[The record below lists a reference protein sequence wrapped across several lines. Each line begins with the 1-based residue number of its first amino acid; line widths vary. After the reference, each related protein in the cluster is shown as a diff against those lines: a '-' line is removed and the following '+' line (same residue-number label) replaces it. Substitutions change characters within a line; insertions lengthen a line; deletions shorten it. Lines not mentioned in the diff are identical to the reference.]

1 MESASDVQMQ
11 HCAEDSETTIEIKIK
26 TLDSQT
32 YNLRVNKC
40 VPVPLLKEKI
50 ATVTGILSEQQRL
63 ICRGRVLKDDEL
75 LSAYHVEDGHTLH
88 LVVRQP
94 GQSALSG
101 NAGAEADASNS
112 GRRRGPTVA
121 RSVVL
126 EAVNVDPGSSELP
139 AFLAQILQSVLGTIS
154 AQSSGAPASSD
165 TRPLEPTQSSIP
177 NTVRVELDQRHPHL
191 PFQSETAHGS
201 SHPNVIP
208 DALTTMSQYID
219 FMRDSFRREGFNHN
233 GQAEGNVENRT
244 TGSASAGGAQNQE
257 SQPESA
263 STLGL
268 HTASLLAETM
278 DSTRQIVIEQ
288 AGALLSQLSAQL
300 RDLQNVTDPAARGD
314 LQSRAL
320 RSGSLLQNLGS
331 LLLELGRT
339 TMLLHIN
346 PASSEAVVNSGPA
359 LYISP
364 SGPNPLM
371 VQPVPFF
378 PGRSVQMGTLFS
390 SLGSQGSYLHP
401 RDVDIHVHTGGP
413 FPPVGSTNPS
423 EPTSTQA
430 RQRTNR
436 TGDTSHTNIGEA
448 SAAAAGGTPFS
459 VESGVRVL
467 PLRTVVAMPAGIS
480 RAPSGS
486 ASGGIGIIYPVITR
500 VRQRANTSGSDEQN
514 GRSPNEPAR
523 SSTHPN
529 QQSIPQSSQAHE
541 TGNLGSSAHANVG
554 NVLEASPEQHNGLAT
569 LSQIMDLLGSMLPGE
584 NIRGNSLSQ
593 HAPMGS
599 AEQGDGINHA
609 TAHVSGASEEALR
622 FASMM
627 RQIMPHIS
635 QVEAQNQNGPPDSNS
650 TPAQAA
656 SGSANTARDGP
667 SDCTS
672 SHQHN
677 RDQMDEPNP
686 KRQRCD
692 ADLYMGSNGTPKIVF
707 GPFIFFILVVFTKR
721 YLLCNIGMLLQFSV
735 IFPKWSI

>member
-1 MESASDVQMQ
+1 MESTSDVQMQ
-11 HCAEDSETTIEIKIK
+11 HCLEDSETTIEIKIK

-88 LVVRQP
+88 LVIRQP
-94 GQSALSG
+94 GQSAPSG
-101 NAGAEADASNS
+101 NAGTEANQSNS
-112 GRRRGPTVA
+112 GRRRGPTMA

-139 AFLAQILQSVLGTIS
+139 AFVAQILQSVLGTIS
-154 AQSSGAPASSD
+154 AQSLGVPTSSD
-165 TRPLEPTQSSIP
+165 TRPSEPTQSSIP
-177 NTVRVELDQRHPHL
+177 NTVRVELEQNQQAPL
-191 PFQSETAHGS
+191 LFPSEPAHGS
-201 SHPNVIP
+201 SQPNVIP
-208 DALTTMSQYID
+208 DALTTMSLYIE
-219 FMRDSFRREGFNHN
+219 FMRDSFRREGFNHD

-244 TGSASAGGAQNQE
+244 AGSTSVGGTQNQE

-278 DSTRQIVIEQ
+278 HSTRQIVVEQ
-288 AGALLSQLSAQL
+288 AGAMLSQLSAQL
-300 RDLQNVTDPAARGD
+300 GGLQNVTDPATRRD
-314 LQSRAL
+314 LQSSAF

-346 PASSEAVVNSGPA
+346 PVSSEAVVNSGPA

-390 SLGSQGSYLHP
+390 SLSSQGSVLHP
-401 RDVDIHVHTGGP
+401 RDVDIHVRTGGSV
-413 FPPVGSTNPS
+413 PVASTNPS
-423 EPTSTQA
+423 EPVGAQA
-430 RQRTNR
+430 QQHANR
-436 TGDTSHTNIGEA
+436 TGDASHADIGEA
-448 SAAAAGGTPFS
+448 SSGLAGGSPFS
-459 VESGVRVL
+459 VESGVRLL

-486 ASGGIGIIYPVITR
+486 SSGGVGIIYPLITR
-500 VRQRANTSGSDEQN
+500 VRQRANTSGGDERN
-514 GRSPNEPAR
+514 GQSPNEPAR
-523 SSTHPN
+523 SNTHPN

-541 TGNLGSSAHANVG
+541 AGNLGSPTDVNVG
-554 NVLEASPEQHNGLAT
+554 NGSETSPGQQNGLVT
-569 LSQIMDLLGSMLPGE
+569 LSHIMDILGSMLPGE
-584 NIRGNSLSQ
+584 NVRGNSSNQ
-593 HAPMGS
+593 QAPMAS
-599 AEQGDGINHA
+599 TEQGDGRNHA
-609 TAHVSGASEEALR
+609 TTHVSGASEEALR
-622 FASMM
+622 FSSMV
-627 RQIMPHIS
+627 RQIMPFIS
-635 QVEAQNQNGPPDSNS
+635 QVETQNQSAPPDSGS
-650 TPAQAA
+650 TRSQAA
-656 SGSANTARDGP
+656 SGSANRARDGP
-667 SDCTS
+667 SDSMS

-677 RDQMDEPNP
+677 CRGQTDEPNS
-686 KRQRCD
+686 KRQRTSD
-692 ADLYMGSNGTPKIVF
+692 
-707 GPFIFFILVVFTKR
+707 
-721 YLLCNIGMLLQFSV
+721 
-735 IFPKWSI
+735 

>member
-1 MESASDVQMQ
+1 MESTSDVQMQ

-94 GQSALSG
+94 GQSAPSG
-101 NAGAEADASNS
+101 SAGTEANASNS

-139 AFLAQILQSVLGTIS
+139 AFVAQILQSVLGSIS

-165 TRPLEPTQSSIP
+165 TRPSEPTQSSIP
-177 NTVRVELDQRHPHL
+177 NT
-191 PFQSETAHGS
+191 
-201 SHPNVIP
+201 VIP

-244 TGSASAGGAQNQE
+244 AGSTSVGGTQNQE
-257 SQPESA
+257 IQPEST

-278 DSTRQIVIEQ
+278 HSTRQIIVEQ

-300 RDLQNVTDPAARGD
+300 GDLQNVTDPATRRD
-314 LQSRAL
+314 LQSSAF

-339 TMLLHIN
+339 TMLLRIN

-390 SLGSQGSYLHP
+390 GLGSQGSVLHP
-401 RDVDIHVHTGGP
+401 RDVDIHVRTGGSV
-413 FPPVGSTNPS
+413 PVASTNPS
-423 EPTSTQA
+423 ETAGAQA
-430 RQRTNR
+430 NR
-436 TGDTSHTNIGEA
+436 TGEASHANIGEA
-448 SAAAAGGTPFS
+448 SAGVAGGTPFS
-459 VESGVRVL
+459 VESGVRLL

-486 ASGGIGIIYPVITR
+486 SSGGVGIIYPLITR
-500 VRQRANTSGSDEQN
+500 VRQRANTIGNDERN
-514 GRSPNEPAR
+514 GQSPNEPAR

-541 TGNLGSSAHANVG
+541 AGNLESVADVNVG
-554 NVLEASPEQHNGLAT
+554 NGSETSPGQQNGLVT

-584 NIRGNSLSQ
+584 NVRGNSSSQ
-593 HAPMGS
+593 QAPTSS
-599 AEQGDGINHA
+599 AEQVDGRNSA
-609 TAHVSGASEEALR
+609 TTQVSGASEEALH
-622 FASMM
+622 FASMV
-627 RQIMPHIS
+627 RQIMPFIS
-635 QVEAQNQNGPPDSNS
+635 QVETQNQSAPPDTSS
-650 TPAQAA
+650 THAQAA
-656 SGSANTARDGP
+656 SGSANRARDDP
-667 SDCTS
+667 RDSTS

-677 RDQMDEPNP
+677 RDQIDEPNS
-686 KRQRCD
+686 KRQR
-692 ADLYMGSNGTPKIVF
+692 
-707 GPFIFFILVVFTKR
+707 
-721 YLLCNIGMLLQFSV
+721 FSD
-735 IFPKWSI
+735 